1 MANDMEEKRK
11 HGGRRAGSGRPSNDR
26 NIAISVRVS
35 QEAFDKLNRLTK
47 NKSEF
52 IDNILKQFDI

>member
-1 MANDMEEKRK
+1 MEEKRK